1 MRPGE
6 EEQGERRESPRVR
19 LRLRLAIVY
28 PEQDGRAILPTYH
41 AITQDIG
48 MSGLSIVVEDDIY
61 YDGEVRVVLAL
72 PPQHSW
78 AAQESIS
85 ASARMTFSVRSSKL
99 NGYKVGMRFLDFKG
113 NAKDLLQA
121 AILQELAKTDP
132 SV

>member
-1 MRPGE
+1 MQPGE
-6 EEQGERRESPRVR
+6 EEQGERREAPRVR

-28 PEQDGRAILPTYH
+28 PERDGRAVLPTYH
-41 AITQDIG
+41 ATTRDIG

-61 YDGEVRVVLAL
+61 YDGEVSVVLAL

-85 ASARMTFSVRSSKL
+85 ASARMTFSIRSSKL
-99 NGYKVGMRFLDFKG
+99 NGFKVGLRFLEFHG

-121 AILQELAKTDP
+121 AILQELAKAG
-132 SV
+132 SGA